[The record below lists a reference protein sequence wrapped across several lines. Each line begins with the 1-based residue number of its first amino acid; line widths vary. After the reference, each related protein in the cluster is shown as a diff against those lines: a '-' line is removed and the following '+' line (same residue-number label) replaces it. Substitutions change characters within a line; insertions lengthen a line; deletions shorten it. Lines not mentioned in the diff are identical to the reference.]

1 MCDYDKDASIVYG
14 QLMKLC
20 FRPSLQYPQYETYY
34 CENRLYIVRRKGDGG
49 VIVRL
54 VAAGNPDEAI
64 KKVVDDS
71 VTALSDVLKELN
83 ECDLDA
89 LAGEH
94 GTESGED
101 PQFDRLHCICSNIKL
116 RIKGKAD

>member
-1 MCDYDKDASIVYG
+1 MFDYDTSASIIYG
-14 QLMKLC
+14 QSKNML

-34 CENRLYIVRRKGDGG
+34 CENRLYIVRRKGDVSG
-49 VIVRL
+49 IVRL
-54 VAAGNPDEAI
+54 VAAGNPNEAI
-64 KKVVDDS
+64 KKVVEDS

-94 GTESGED
+94 GTECGDD

-116 RIKGKAD
+116 RIKGKED

>member
-1 MCDYDKDASIVYG
+1 MFDTDASIVYG
-14 QLMKLC
+14 QSRHLY

-34 CENRLYIVRRKGDGG
+34 CENRLYIVRRKGDVGG
-49 VIVRL
+49 LVRL
-54 VAAGNPDEAI
+54 VTAKCPDDAI
-64 KKVVDDS
+64 KKVVEDS

-83 ECDLDA
+83 ECDIDA
-89 LAGEH
+89 LAVEH